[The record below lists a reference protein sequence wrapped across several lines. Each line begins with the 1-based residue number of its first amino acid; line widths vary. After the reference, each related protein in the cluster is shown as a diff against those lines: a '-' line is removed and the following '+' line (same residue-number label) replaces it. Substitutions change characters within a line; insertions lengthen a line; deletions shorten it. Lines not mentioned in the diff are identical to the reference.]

1 MFSAII
7 TVMLAASTLALAAGG
22 GSGDVIFSAA
32 QEAVSFCVGIAGV
45 ICLWSGVMELMEH
58 CGVSAALSRL
68 LRPVLERLF
77 PQSAGDE
84 KILSALSENIS
95 ANLMGLGNAATPAGI
110 RAARGM
116 AALGERGRDEL
127 CLLVVINTASIQLIP
142 STIAAVRASAGALSS
157 FDIIPAVW
165 ISSAAAL
172 AVGLLTASLLRR
184 LWK

>member
-7 TVMLAASTLALAAGG
+7 TVMLVLSTLALASCG
-22 GSGDVIFSAA
+22 GSGDVLFAGA
-32 QEAVSFCVGIAGV
+32 QEAVNFCIGIAGG
-45 ICLWSGVMELMEH
+45 ICLWSGVMELMER

-68 LRPVLERLF
+68 LRPVLGRLF
-77 PQSAGDE
+77 PQSTGDE
-84 KILSALSENIS
+84 SILSALSENVS
-95 ANLMGLGNAATPAGI
+95 ANLLGLGNAATPAGI

-116 AALGERGRDEL
+116 AELGERGRDEL

-142 STIAAVRASAGALSS
+142 STIAAVRSSAGAASA
-157 FDIIPAVW
+157 FDIVPAVW

-172 AVGLLTASLLRR
+172 AVGLLTASFLRR